1 MSNDKIQVRTER
13 DAQGDDACFILAP
26 GAPRHYVAGHA
37 IVGGGA
43 LVTLSTR
50 TKPGDWYH
58 EITREQYEI
67 ASADPAEHAK
77 LSRWADAEQKK
88 RPDPRL
94 RRREQILGAGR
105 NAPAAAPAADDKA
118 TKKLRDKLEAA
129 EQKVE
134 DQSAE
139 VKSLQ
144 QALAATTAER
154 DAALQ
159 ESADLVTKLANME
172 AAAPADSDKDGKGGK
187 DGKTDK

>member
-1 MSNDKIQVRTER
+1 MSSNKIQVRTER
-13 DAQGDDACFILAP
+13 DAQADDKWYIIAP
-26 GAPRHYVAGHA
+26 GAPRHYVAGYS
-37 IVGGGA
+37 IVAGGA
-43 LVTLSTR
+43 LVSLPAKR
-50 TKPGDWYH
+50 EPGDWYH
-58 EITREQYEI
+58 EITHEQF
-67 ASADPAEHAK
+67 ALAGADPAEHAK
-77 LSRWADAEQKK
+77 LSRWAEAEQKK

-105 NAPAAAPAADDKA
+105 AAVAPAATDDKA

-159 ESADLVTKLANME
+159 ESSDLVTKLATME
-172 AAAPADSDKDGKGGK
+172 SATSADASKDGKGGK
-187 DGKTDK
+187 